1 MSSWRVSRDRTK
13 RVDRMDEVVNIEVKK
28 ALILS
33 ALDLLFVLKR
43 SFS

>member
-1 MSSWRVSRDRTK
+1 MIRMK
-13 RVDRMDEVVNIEVKK
+13 RVDRMDEVVNVEVKK

-43 SFS
+43 SF